1 MSGDCKTCANMKNCK
16 GARTM
21 KVYEVTIGS
30 IFLVE
35 EENRDA
41 AIERAI
47 ELYRQSFRTI
57 GAYVREIDGA
67 TSTKDLIVTNQ

>member
-1 MSGDCKTCANMKNCK
+1 
-16 GARTM
+16 M

-30 IFLVE
+30 VFLVE
-35 EENRDA
+35 EENRVA

-57 GAYVREIDGA
+57 GAYVKEVDGA
-67 TSTKDLIVTNQ
+67 TSVKDLIVKDKEVV

>member
-1 MSGDCKTCANMKNCK
+1 
-16 GARTM
+16 M

-47 ELYRQSFRTI
+47 ELHRQSFRTL
-57 GAYVREIDGA
+57 GVYVKETGGT
-67 TSTKDLIVTNQ
+67 TSAKDLIVANQ

>member
-1 MSGDCKTCANMKNCK
+1 
-16 GARTM
+16 M

-47 ELYRQSFRTI
+47 ELHRQSFRTI
-57 GAYVREIDGA
+57 GVYVKEVGGA
-67 TSTKDLIVTNQ
+67 TSVKDLIVKDKEVM